1 MKGLIYVEKSDIM
14 DNSFYNYDRNNN
26 DDSFNAEAYCDYL
39 RSVFAGKETLERLFA
54 CATVQ
59 MVALYRC
66 RRPADTVVLMLEH
79 LTDVLAEETIKRL
92 DREDS
97 TGNLIPIAIYFLI
110 GKVASDR
117 VPAAD
122 RVKVF
127 QYAVYKLLDD
137 MMKYKD
143 NKGGI

>member
-1 MKGLIYVEKSDIM
+1 MEKSDTM

-26 DDSFNAEAYCDYL
+26 DDSFDVEAYCDYL
-39 RSVFAGKETLERLFA
+39 RAEFAGKETLERLFA
-54 CATVQ
+54 SATVQ
-59 MVALYRC
+59 MVALQRC
-66 RRPADTVVLMLEH
+66 QRPADTVVLILEH

-97 TGNLIPIAIYFLI
+97 TGTVIPIAIYFLI
-110 GKVASDR
+110 GKVATDR

-137 MMKYKD
+137 MMKYED